1 MSDILTNL
9 EHAEDLVINLLEC
22 AGNAVSELKE
32 IQANNDEKNNVLV
45 QYIANYF
52 DNLYKIKQILISEVN
67 SLNNISQLPIK
78 RPGIDKLA
86 IAEWEAKVIADNL
99 HDIVG

>member
-32 IQANNDEKNNVLV
+32 IQANNFDKNNDLIR
-45 QYIANYF
+45 YIANF
-52 DNLYKIKQILISEVN
+52 FENLDEIKQILVSEVSN
-67 SLNNISQLPIK
+67 LNNPQQFPIK

-86 IAEWEAKVIADNL
+86 ITEWEAKVIADNL